1 METMSFNSFYFYTT
15 AEGISNSH
23 RIQANGETS
32 MTKKLSGKVALVTGG
47 SRGIGAA
54 SALALAEEGAN
65 IAISYNASTERAEAV
80 VNQLKAKGVEA
91 RAFKADQASSA
102 DVEKLVNDVAAHF
115 GKLDILVNNAGV
127 ATGGAVNDPNAD
139 TAALARQDAI
149 NAHGVITAIRTAS
162 KLMGEGGRI
171 VTVGSMLADR
181 ASFPGLADYVATKA
195 AVVGYT
201 KGAARDLGPRG
212 ITVNVV
218 QPGSIDTEMNPK
230 DGGEFA
236 ETQRGLHALQ
246 RFGKPEEVAAGVVFL
261 ASPEASFVTG
271 TVLNVD
277 GGFGA

>member
-1 METMSFNSFYFYTT
+1 
-15 AEGISNSH
+15 
-23 RIQANGETS
+23 
-32 MTKKLSGKVALVTGG
+32 MTKKLAGKVALVTGG

-65 IAISYNASTERAEAV
+65 VAISYNASPERAETV
-80 VNQLKAKGVEA
+80 VTQLKAKGVEA

-127 ATGGAVNDPNAD
+127 AAGGAVNDPNAD
-139 TAALARQDAI
+139 TAALARQDAV
-149 NAHGVITAIRTAS
+149 NVHGVITAIRTAS

-181 ASFPGLADYVATKA
+181 ASFPGLADYVASKA

-212 ITVNVV
+212 ITVNVLH
-218 QPGSIDTEMNPK
+218 PGSTNTEMNP
-230 DGGEFA
+230 DHDREDA
-236 ETQRGLHALQ
+236 EAQRKQHARQSLW
-246 RFGKPEEVAAGVVFL
+246 R
-261 ASPEASFVTG
+261 
-271 TVLNVD
+271 
-277 GGFGA
+277 

>member
-1 METMSFNSFYFYTT
+1 
-15 AEGISNSH
+15 
-23 RIQANGETS
+23 

-65 IAISYNASTERAEAV
+65 VAISYNASPERAEAV
-80 VNQLKAKGVEA
+80 VNQLKAKGVQA

-127 ATGGAVNDPNAD
+127 ANGGAVNDPNAD
-139 TAALARQDAI
+139 TAALARQDAV
-149 NAHGVITAIRTAS
+149 NVHGVITAIRTAS

-218 QPGSIDTEMNPK
+218 QPGSIDTDMNP
-230 DGGEFA
+230 DDDREFA
-236 ETQRGLHALQ
+236 EAQRKQHALQ
-246 RFGKPEEVAAGVVFL
+246 RFGKPEEIAAGVVFL

-271 TVLNVD
+271 TVLDVD
-277 GGFGA
+277 GGINA

>member
-1 METMSFNSFYFYTT
+1 MENT
-15 AEGISNSH
+15 
-23 RIQANGETS
+23 
-32 MTKKLSGKVALVTGG
+32 MTKKLAGKVALVTGG

-65 IAISYNASTERAEAV
+65 VAISHVASPDKAEAV
-80 VNQLKAKGVEA
+80 VNQIKAKGVQA

-127 ATGGAVNDPNAD
+127 ANGGAVNDPNAD

-149 NAHGVITAIRTAS
+149 NVHGVITAIRTAS

-218 QPGSIDTEMNPK
+218 QPGSIDTDMNPK

-236 ETQRGLHALQ
+236 EAQRGLHALE
-246 RFGKPEEVAAGVVFL
+246 RYGKPEEVAAGVVFL

>member
-1 METMSFNSFYFYTT
+1 
-15 AEGISNSH
+15 
-23 RIQANGETS
+23 
-32 MTKKLSGKVALVTGG
+32 MTQKLSGKVALVTGG

-54 SALALAEEGAN
+54 SARALAEQGAN
-65 IAISYNASTERAEAV
+65 VAISYVASPDKAEAV
-80 VNQLKAKGVEA
+80 VTELKAKGVQA
-91 RAFKADQASSA
+91 RAYKSDQASSTEV
-102 DVEKLVNDVAAHF
+102 DQLVKDVAKDF
-115 GKLDILVNNAGV
+115 GRLDILVNNAGV
-127 ATGGAVNDPNAD
+127 AAGGQIDDVNTD

-149 NAHGVITAIRTAS
+149 NVHGVVTAIRAAS

-181 ASFPGLADYVATKA
+181 ATFPGLADYVATKA

-218 QPGSIDTEMNPK
+218 QPGSINTDMNP
-230 DGGEFA
+230 DDDREFA
-236 ETQRGLHALQ
+236 DAQRKQHALQ
-246 RFGKPEEVAAGVVFL
+246 RFGTAEEVAAGVVFL

>member
-1 METMSFNSFYFYTT
+1 MSFNSFYFYTT
-15 AEGISNSH
+15 PGGISNGH
-23 RIQANGETS
+23 RNSSDGEIQ

-54 SALALAEEGAN
+54 SARALAGEGAN
-65 IAISYNASTERAEAV
+65 VAISYVASPDKAEAV
-80 VNQLKAKGVEA
+80 VAELKAEGVNA
-91 RAFKADQASSA
+91 RAYKGDQASAA
-102 DVEKLVNDVAAHF
+102 DVDQLVKNVAKDF
-115 GKLDILVNNAGV
+115 GRLDILVNNAGV
-127 ATGGAVNDPNAD
+127 VAGGAVDDPNAD
-139 TAALARQDAI
+139 VAALSRLEAVNVD
-149 NAHGVITAIRTAS
+149 GVVTAIRAAA

-181 ASFPGLADYVATKA
+181 ASFPGLADYVASKA

-218 QPGSIDTEMNPK
+218 QPGSIDTDMNPK

-236 ETQRGLHALQ
+236 ETQRKQHALQ
-246 RFGKPEEVAAGVVFL
+246 RFGRPEEVAAGVLFL

>member
-1 METMSFNSFYFYTT
+1 MCFNSFYFYTKPET
-15 AEGISNSH
+15 LSRCH
-23 RIQANGETS
+23 RKFSQWRDP
-32 MTKKLSGKVALVTGG
+32 MTKKLTGKVALVTGG

-54 SALALAEEGAN
+54 SARALADEGADV
-65 IAISYNASTERAEAV
+65 AISYVTSPDKAEAV
-80 VNQLKAKGVEA
+80 VAELKARGVKA
-91 RAFKADQASSA
+91 RAFKADQASVA
-102 DVEKLVNDVAAHF
+102 EVEQMVKDVAKEF
-115 GKLDILVNNAGV
+115 GRLDILVNNAGV
-127 ATGGAVNDPNAD
+127 AAGGAIDDPKAD
-139 TAALARQDAI
+139 TAALARLDAV
-149 NAHGVITAIRTAS
+149 NVHGVIAAIRTAS
-162 KLMGEGGRI
+162 QLMGEGGRI

-218 QPGSIDTEMNPK
+218 QPGSIDTDMNPK

-236 ETQRGLHALQ
+236 ETQRQQHALQ
-246 RFGKPEEVAAGVVFL
+246 RFGRPEEVAAGVVFL
-261 ASPEASFVTG
+261 ASPQASFVTG

>member
-1 METMSFNSFYFYTT
+1 
-15 AEGISNSH
+15 
-23 RIQANGETS
+23 

-65 IAISYNASTERAEAV
+65 VAISYVASPEKAEAV
-80 VNQLKAKGVEA
+80 VNQIKAKGVAA
-91 RAFKADQASSA
+91 RAFKADQASAA
-102 DVEKLVNDVAAHF
+102 DVEKLVNHVAKEF
-115 GKLDILVNNAGV
+115 GHLDILVNNAGV
-127 ATGGAVNDPNAD
+127 AVGGAVDDPNAD
-139 TAALARQDAI
+139 TAALAREDAI
-149 NAHGVITAIRTAS
+149 NVHGVITAIRTAA

-181 ASFPGLADYVATKA
+181 ASFPGLADYVASKA

-230 DGGEFA
+230 DGGAFA
-236 ETQRGLHALQ
+236 EAQRGLHALQ
-246 RFGKPEEVAAGVVFL
+246 RFGRPEEVAAGVVFL